1 MKGKRIAILEARMG
15 EQLAGLIAQRG
26 AVPLHAPALAELPDL
41 EPDTIA
47 ELVGSL
53 EAKPARLAIFQTGV
67 GTRALFG
74 ATDVLRITPRL
85 LAVLDK
91 AVVVARG
98 PKPSGALRA
107 RGVRIDRAAAEPY
120 TTREVLAAIVDLA
133 LAGERAVV
141 QRYGVPNAE
150 LDAALAARGAEVLE
164 IPTYRWSLPQD
175 TKPLADLIGALER
188 RELDAAVFTNAEQ
201 LRNLLAVAARLGKTE
216 VLRAALNG
224 TLVAS
229 IGPVASSALR
239 EARIRVDLEAKPPK
253 LGALLAALEAALA

>member
-1 MKGKRIAILEARMG
+1 MKGKRIAILEARLG

-26 AVPLHAPALAELPDL
+26 ALPFHAPALAELPDL
-41 EPDTIA
+41 DPHAIA

-53 EAKPARLAIFQTGV
+53 EGKPARVAIFQTGV
-67 GTRALFG
+67 GTRALFS
-74 ATDVLRITPRL
+74 ATDALGITPRL

-98 PKPSGALRA
+98 PKPTGALRA
-107 RGVRIDRAAAEPY
+107 RGVRIDRAAADPY

-133 LAGERAVV
+133 LASARVVV
-141 QRYGVPNAE
+141 QRYGVANAE
-150 LDAALAARGAEVLE
+150 LDAALGARGAEVLE

-188 RELDAAVFTNAEQ
+188 GELAAAVFTNAEQ
-201 LRNLLAVAARLGKTE
+201 LRNLLAVAHGLGKTE
-216 VLRAALNG
+216 VLRSALNA

-229 IGPVASSALR
+229 IGPIASSALR
-239 EARIRVDLEAKPPK
+239 EARIHVGVEAKPPK